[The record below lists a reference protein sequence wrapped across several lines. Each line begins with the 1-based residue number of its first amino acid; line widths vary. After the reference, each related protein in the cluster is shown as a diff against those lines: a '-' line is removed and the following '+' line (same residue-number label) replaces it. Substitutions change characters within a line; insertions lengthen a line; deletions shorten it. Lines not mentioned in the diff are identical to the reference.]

1 MSTILKALRRLEQE
15 RQQVTPRALREEV
28 VLSRSR
34 ARTRPTWI
42 AALVAV
48 ALLGFAG
55 TWAALG
61 RWRAASPEATAPA
74 SAALRVA
81 PPAHPAASLPP
92 SVATPPP
99 PAASTAPAAAAA
111 PPDVAIAAPGTTPA
125 TPPAPAAAGL
135 PAADRAPASASGSD
149 ELLVRPMPRHR
160 PRLLV
165 EEDEAPAPPP
175 QSGSEPPFAM
185 HSAEPAAPAPPLSAA
200 PGARPPSAVPDA
212 EPAVPPAVATA
223 AAAPFPLRVVRTSW
237 HPHPDRR
244 TAWVDV
250 GGEAP
255 RAVHEGDTVG
265 RFVVREIEPDGV
277 VFVDGSVEIRRAVG
291 AR

>member
-61 RWRAASPEATAPA
+61 RWRVAPPEATGAAP
-74 SAALRVA
+74 AALRGELPVR
-81 PPAHPAASLPP
+81 PAARPQP
-92 SVATPPP
+92 SVAAPPP

-111 PPDVAIAAPGTTPA
+111 AGVATAPSGPAAAP
-125 TPPAPAAAGL
+125 PPAPMAVEL
-135 PAADRAPASASGSD
+135 PAADRAPASAAAPD
-149 ELLVRPMPRHR
+149 ELFARPMPRHR

-175 QSGSEPPFAM
+175 QSGSEPPFAV
-185 HSAEPAAPAPPLSAA
+185 HDTQPAAPSSAA
-200 PGARPPSAVPDA
+200 PGARPPFAVPDA
-212 EPAVPPAVATA
+212 EPATAPAVA

-244 TAWVDV
+244 TAWVDL
-250 GGEAP
+250 GGGAP

-277 VFVDGSVEIRRAVG
+277 VFVDGSLEIRRAVG